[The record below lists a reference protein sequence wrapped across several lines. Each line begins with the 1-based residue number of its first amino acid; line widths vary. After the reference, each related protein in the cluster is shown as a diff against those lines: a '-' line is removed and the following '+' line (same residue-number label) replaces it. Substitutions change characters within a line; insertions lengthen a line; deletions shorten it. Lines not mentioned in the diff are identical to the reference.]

1 MEEVKMI
8 AEKRYKIE
16 LEAVE
21 PLRIGAVEDP
31 RSGIHNPVA
40 KVGEKV
46 VIPGS
51 SLKGALRAE
60 IEQFLIETY
69 YDKGSQSWAREK
81 EAFQPCVPTT
91 KPSNDEQALINLRKY
106 RPEACHYPCGIEER
120 IQKGEKVIRG
130 KCTREGKATP
140 HSICPAC
147 YFLGATGLPGF
158 VRVPF
163 LYAELPPEEL
173 YSARIDRGT
182 GTVVE
187 GTNRDYQLVPA
198 NAKFTGNLVVVLED
212 PVSGWE
218 VGNPRPLGDKTLGDK
233 WLEGKDFGVEDL
245 IDAYI
250 IKRLENIKI
259 LGGYKSKGF
268 GAVKIKVTPL

>member
-1 MEEVKMI
+1 MI
-8 AEKRYKIE
+8 SEKRYKIE

-31 RSGIHNPVA
+31 RSGVHNPVA
-40 KVGEKV
+40 KVGERV

-69 YDKGSQSWAREK
+69 YDIKSQSWARDK
-81 EAFQPCVPTT
+81 EALQPCVPAP
-91 KPSNDEQALINLRKY
+91 KPSSDEQALIDLGKY
-106 RPEACHYPCGIEER
+106 RPKACHYPCELEER
-120 IQKGEKVIRG
+120 FQRGEKVFRG
-130 KCTREGKATP
+130 KCTRDGKAAP

-147 YFLGATGLPGF
+147 YFLGAMGLPGF

-187 GTNRDYQLVPA
+187 GTNRPYQLVPA
-198 NAKFTGNLVVVLED
+198 DTKFIGDLLVVLED
-212 PVSGWE
+212 PVNGWE
-218 VGNPRPLGDKTLGDK
+218 VGKPRPLGGKTLGDK
-233 WLEGKDFGVEDL
+233 WLQAEDFGVEDL
-245 IDAYI
+245 IDTYI
-250 IKRLENIKI
+250 IKRLGNIKI

-268 GAVKIKVTPL
+268 GAVKIEVTPLQ

>member
-1 MEEVKMI
+1 MI
-8 AEKRYKIE
+8 SEKRYKIG
-16 LEAVE
+16 LEAME

-60 IEQFLIETY
+60 IEQFLVETY
-69 YDKGSQSWAREK
+69 YDKGAQSWPGDKAV
-81 EAFQPCVPTT
+81 FQPCVPAPR
-91 KPSNDEQALINLRKY
+91 PSTDEQALIDLGRY
-106 RPEACHYPCGIEER
+106 RSEACHYPCQFEER
-120 IQKGEKVIRG
+120 FQREERVFRG
-130 KCTREGKATP
+130 KCTKEGKANP
-140 HSICPAC
+140 HTICPAC
-147 YFLGATGLPGF
+147 YFLGAMGLPGF

-173 YSARIDRGT
+173 YSARIDRARN
-182 GTVVE
+182 TVVE
-187 GTNRDYQLVPA
+187 GTNRPYQLIPA
-198 NAKFTGNLVVVLED
+198 NTKFTGELVVMLED
-212 PVSGWE
+212 PVTGWKIGE
-218 VGNPRPLGDKTLGDK
+218 SRPLNDKTLGDK
-233 WLEGKDFGVEDL
+233 WLEGGNLQAEEL
-245 IDAYI
+245 IDIYI

-268 GAVKIKVTPL
+268 GAIRIEVAPL